1 MTDAIFDDESTAATE
16 SGRARANGPTAG
28 GSQARAGAPSEP
40 TWVRT
45 PNHPR
50 HPFGR
55 LVLQHDHEVLVATLN
70 RLAIE
75 LTGLDILDVG
85 CKNGERLRY
94 LIELGADPHRLAGID
109 PSDRRIHAA
118 QRANPAVC
126 WIHDAKD
133 EFPFPPNC
141 FDMVLQSMIFSTIP
155 DEEERLSL
163 ARRMSRVVRPGG
175 RILWIDRKHEG
186 EDGSR
191 GFSRAKVRDYFP
203 DGKIVYTRSVRPRY
217 FATLHR
223 HGAWLAQALYRVARV
238 ACDARLIVLE
248 MNP

>member
-1 MTDAIFDDESTAATE
+1 MTDAIYEEESTATAANRPARRIE
-16 SGRARANGPTAG
+16 PGREGWNRSGSEAFR
-28 GSQARAGAPSEP
+28 PSWE
-40 TWVRT
+40 RT
-45 PNHPR
+45 PTHPR
-50 HPFGR
+50 HPFGQ

-75 LTGLDILDVG
+75 LAGLDILDVG
-85 CKNGERLRY
+85 CRNGERLRY
-94 LIELGADPHRLAGID
+94 LVELGADPHRLAGID
-109 PSDRRIHAA
+109 PSARRIRAA

-141 FDMVLQSMIFSTIP
+141 FDMVLQSMIFSGIP
-155 DEEERLSL
+155 EEEDRLSL

-175 RILWIDRKHEG
+175 RILWIDRKRDG
-186 EDGSR
+186 EDGSK

-203 DGKIVYTRSVRPRY
+203 DGKIVYARSVRPRY

-223 HGAWLAQALYRVARV
+223 RGAWLARSFYRVARLV
-238 ACDARLIVLE
+238 CDARLIVFE

>member
-1 MTDAIFDDESTAATE
+1 MSDAIFDEKPTGAENRRTP
-16 SGRARANGPTAG
+16 GPTDRA
-28 GSQARAGAPSEP
+28 ARGRRSSTGEPS
-40 TWVRT
+40 WVRT

-50 HPFGR
+50 HPFGQ
-55 LVLQHDHEVLVATLN
+55 LVLQHDHEVLVAMLN

-75 LTGLDILDVG
+75 LQGLDILDVG

-94 LIELGADPHRLAGID
+94 LVELGADPHRLAGID
-109 PSDRRIHAA
+109 PSARRIRAA

-126 WIHDAKD
+126 WIHNAA
-133 EFPFPPNC
+133 EQFPFPPNC
-141 FDMVLQSMIFSTIP
+141 FDLVLQSMIFSNIA
-155 DEEERLSL
+155 EEEDRLSL

-175 RILWIDRKHEG
+175 RILWIDRKHDG
-186 EDGSR
+186 EDGSK

-217 FATLHR
+217 FAALHR
-223 HGAWLAQALYRVARV
+223 GGAWLARSLYRVARL